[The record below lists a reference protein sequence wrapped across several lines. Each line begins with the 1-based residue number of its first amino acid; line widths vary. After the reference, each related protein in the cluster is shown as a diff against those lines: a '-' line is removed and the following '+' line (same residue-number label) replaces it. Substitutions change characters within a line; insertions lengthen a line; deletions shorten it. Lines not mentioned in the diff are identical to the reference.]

1 MRKLS
6 EEFNLI
12 FVEDILDENDW
23 DGFAKAHKI
32 LNRTN
37 IIGDD
42 FIVTN
47 VERLKK
53 AYESNSIDGF
63 ILKPNQVGTI
73 TEALCTHKF
82 AVDHGMLS
90 IPSGRSGGT
99 VGDIIADLSIGLS
112 SKISKNG
119 APKSGERLDKI
130 NSLLRASSENPGCGI
145 CSFDGIIRF

>member
-1 MRKLS
+1 
-6 EEFNLI
+6 
-12 FVEDILDENDW
+12 
-23 DGFAKAHKI
+23 
-32 LNRTN
+32 
-37 IIGDD
+37 
-42 FIVTN
+42 
-47 VERLKK
+47 
-53 AYESNSIDGF
+53 
-63 ILKPNQVGTI
+63 
-73 TEALCTHKF
+73 
-82 AVDHGMLS
+82 MLS